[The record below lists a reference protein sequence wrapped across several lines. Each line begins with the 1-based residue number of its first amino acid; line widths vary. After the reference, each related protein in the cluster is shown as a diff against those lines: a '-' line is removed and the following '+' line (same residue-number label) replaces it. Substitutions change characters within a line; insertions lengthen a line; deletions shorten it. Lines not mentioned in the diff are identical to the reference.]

1 MNTKGRMFLYDGLF
15 KSNIQTITITNFDNV
30 KFIMFAVILTM
41 FGHLTLKINAL
52 SGSILKK
59 H

>member
-1 MNTKGRMFLYDGLF
+1 MFLYDGLF

-41 FGHLTLKINAL
+41 FGEAPYPQN
-52 SGSILKK
+52 
-59 H
+59 